1 MKLFRYGTPGKE
13 KPAVELENGNRLDV
27 SQHIMDYTP
36 EFFASGGM
44 ERLATLVAADHGMP
58 AVNPKERLG
67 PPVARPYKFIAIGQ
81 NYRLHLEETGA
92 PMPEEPAVFTKLTSC
107 ISGPNDDVIIPRGC
121 TKLDYEVE
129 FAFVM
134 KSRAA
139 YLDSEAE
146 SLQHVAGFTI
156 CNDVSERAF
165 QLERGGQWV
174 KGKSCDTFGPLGPY
188 LVPAAEVDHG
198 NLAMKLSVNGEV
210 RQDSATSDMIFPIPY
225 LVYYLSQ
232 FFTLE
237 PGDVVTTGTPGG
249 VAVGKNDFPWL
260 KDGDMVELSI
270 DGLGTQ
276 TQKIRAM

>member
-1 MKLFRYGTPGKE
+1 
-13 KPAVELENGNRLDV
+13 
-27 SQHIMDYTP
+27 
-36 EFFASGGM
+36 
-44 ERLATLVAADHGMP
+44 
-58 AVNPKERLG
+58 
-67 PPVARPYKFIAIGQ
+67 
-81 NYRLHLEETGA
+81 
-92 PMPEEPAVFTKLTSC
+92 MPEEPAVFTKLTSC
-107 ISGPNDDVIIPRGC
+107 ISGPNDDVIVPKGC

-134 KSRAA
+134 KNRAA
-139 YLDSEAE
+139 YLGSEAE
-146 SLQHVAGFTI
+146 SLEHVAGFTI

-198 NLAMKLSVNGEV
+198 NLGLRLSVNGEV
-210 RQDSATSDMIFPIPY
+210 RQNSDTGDMIFPIPY
-225 LVYYLSQ
+225 LVHYLSQ
-232 FFTLE
+232 LFTLE

-260 KDGDMVELSI
+260 VEGDVMELSI

-276 TQKIRAM
+276 TQKIRAL